1 MTTGQSSKREVVLVP
16 RVQLDRTSSFDPGPS
31 EHLLRWAERFGLP
44 GVDEWQG
51 SLEVYFK
58 MRQEAA
64 DDEERRQRTIKRA
77 RVSAFAPDATVRI
90 GLGIKI
96 TSFLIALTYHN
107 GQLGC
112 Q

>member
-1 MTTGQSSKREVVLVP
+1 MVLVP
-16 RVQLDRTSSFDPGPS
+16 RAQLDLTSCFGPGPS
-31 EHLLRWAERFGLP
+31 EHLLCCAERFGLP

-51 SLEVYFK
+51 SLEAYFK

-64 DDEERRQRTIKRA
+64 DDEERRQRVVKRG
-77 RVSAFAPDATVRI
+77 RVSAFTPDVTVRVS
-90 GLGIKI
+90 LLLWV

-107 GQLGC
+107 GQLRC